1 VCSAFQS
8 GERVPSL
15 DTPRS
20 RSFRSYPRYHLL
32 DFFASWQGVNRET
45 DERGRG
51 LAGPGLW
58 EDTDLTGAK
67 RAYHSLFFIQIFLGN
82 IILQYLMRA
91 NLLLVSVTS
100 VFDARH
106 CVGLERVSFLD
117 QLGHT
122 LRIRTFDVGQSL

>member
-1 VCSAFQS
+1 ML
-8 GERVPSL
+8 SL

-32 DFFASWQGVNRET
+32 DSFASWQGVNRET

-51 LAGPGLW
+51 LAGQDYGRIRILPA
-58 EDTDLTGAK
+58 E
-67 RAYHSLFFIQIFLGN
+67 RASHSLFFIQIFLGN
-82 IILQYLMRA
+82 IILRYLMRA

-100 VFDARH
+100 VFYARH
-106 CVGLERVSFLD
+106 CVSLERVSFLD